1 MKDYTSAGGEKRIWF
16 DDDEIELMMAD
27 ELRRGGLMPT
37 DSNCVVDLEALL
49 DDHLRVPFDQ
59 HADLPPEVL
68 GLTEFHPRKPPT
80 VKINKDLTGIIDGD
94 WIPPGIEG
102 RWRATVAHEA
112 AHVIL
117 HRILFDEPLNQGS
130 LFATEALP
138 QEKPALQR
146 CLKRDLRHRGGNYD
160 WREVQ
165 ANRGMAALLMPRTL
179 FTKIAR
185 STLKGTTPQEI
196 REASRALATRFGVS
210 GQAATI
216 RLNTLGFVTDQ
227 AALDLEVDAPGFQ
240 LGQ

>member
-1 MKDYTSAGGEKRIWF
+1 VKEYTSAGGEKRIWF
-16 DDDEIELMMAD
+16 DDDEIELMMED

-49 DDHLRVPFDQ
+49 DDHLRVSSFDQ
-59 HADLPPEVL
+59 HADLPPDVL
-68 GLTEFHPRKPPT
+68 GLTEFDPRQAPT

-112 AHVIL
+112 AHVVL
-117 HRILFDEPLNQGS
+117 HRMLFNEPLNQES
-130 LFATEALP
+130 LFAADAVP
-138 QEKPALQR
+138 QAKPALQR
-146 CLKRDLRHRGGNYD
+146 CLKRDLRHRAGNYD

-165 ANRGMAALLMPRTL
+165 ANRGMAALLMPRKL
-179 FTKIAR
+179 FTRVAR
-185 STLKGTTPQEI
+185 STLKGTSPQEI
-196 REASRALATRFGVS
+196 RDASRSLATRFGVS

-227 AALDLEVDAPGFQ
+227 DALDFEVEP
-240 LGQ
+240 